1 MMEYLKRRTS
11 LPYEVNVFTS
21 TEKLLRY
28 APEERVLLLVI
39 SESEYARGLQ
49 DRNYDPILILNESD
63 RYLGGDMPVNI
74 SKYQSMKVIADRIAE
89 IISEREDY
97 VPASIRHG
105 PPMKIIGVYTPVT
118 RCLQTTFSLTLG
130 QLLSENHKALYL
142 NFENYSGLD
151 IMLGRMF
158 KGSAADL
165 LYYNECAREKV
176 AVQLSSMV
184 ENINGLDFIPPM
196 RSFIELRS
204 IRARQWLDL
213 FHTIEQV
220 TEYEYLILDLTEA
233 TDGLLEILR
242 ACDEVYMIEREDALS
257 QARIRHYELLLRE
270 NEYEDICLKMYR
282 WKFPVF
288 HELPATL
295 EYLTHGE
302 FSDYIRKKWN
312 ESHRR
317 PAVGY

>member
-1 MMEYLKRRTS
+1 
-11 LPYEVNVFTS
+11 
-21 TEKLLRY
+21 
-28 APEERVLLLVI
+28 
-39 SESEYARGLQ
+39 
-49 DRNYDPILILNESD
+49 
-63 RYLGGDMPVNI
+63 
-74 SKYQSMKVIADRIAE
+74 
-89 IISEREDY
+89 
-97 VPASIRHG
+97 
-105 PPMKIIGVYTPVT
+105 
-118 RCLQTTFSLTLG
+118 
-130 QLLSENHKALYL
+130 
-142 NFENYSGLD
+142 
-151 IMLGRMF
+151 
-158 KGSAADL
+158 
-165 LYYNECAREKV
+165 
-176 AVQLSSMV
+176 MV

-270 NEYEDICLKMYR
+270 NECEDICLKMYR